1 MSGWAIVAVVALVV
15 WGIVQLNKSRHRA
28 ERGIV
33 VDERGNESFV
43 QNEAAAEARREIE
56 DLRERIKV
64 LERIATD
71 GNSLDAQETKRIAAE
86 IEALRDKQAD

>member
-1 MSGWAIVAVVALVV
+1 MSAWATVAIIAIIV
-15 WGIVQLNKSRHRA
+15 WGVVQLSKARHRA
-28 ERGIV
+28 DRGIV
-33 VDERGNESFV
+33 IDERGNESV
-43 QNEAAAEARREIE
+43 ADSGTDAETNKEIE

-86 IEALRDKQAD
+86 IEALRDKRAE

>member
-1 MSGWAIVAVVALVV
+1 MSGWATVAIVAIVV
-15 WGIVQLNKSRHRA
+15 WGIVQISRARHRA

-33 VDERGNESFV
+33 RDERGNESL
-43 QNEAAAEARREIE
+43 AAQPDPAAQREIE

-71 GNSLDAQETKRIAAE
+71 GNSLDARETRAIAEE
-86 IEALRDKQAD
+86 IESLRQQQD